1 MKEFIMGLAVGMAG
15 GALIVANSY
24 KVRQMV
30 KKNQEEFLQKA
41 ESYIDE
47 KLEKGS
53 STGGSQCCG
62 GTQGAAHGAE
72 AGKKKEN

>member
-53 STGGSQCCG
+53 STGCSQCCG
-62 GTQGAAHGAE
+62 GTQGAAQGAE
-72 AGKKKEN
+72 ACK